1 MLTPYL
7 SRRILYPTN
16 NKEIL
21 MSTYEFKTQDVKGK
35 PYVMVNERIKFFRE
49 CPKYAGWS
57 IEVGIEKLELG
68 TDNDQVMMIAL
79 VKDHAGRVMTTG
91 RAWEVRDSSFINKTS
106 FIENCE
112 TSAVGRALGFLGI
125 GVDTSIATF
134 EEVAV
139 AVAAQNSISPAPVKV
154 EALPVPAKPVIEKT
168 EVVKIPQKTVISNN
182 KPEDD
187 DAFDGFIQS
196 MKEQALSYEGTVIP
210 FGKYKGKPVGSVPR
224 KELADWYK
232 WLTSTDFKKEPF
244 AYVCEAIEF
253 VIAEKKAS
261 K

>member
-1 MLTPYL
+1 
-7 SRRILYPTN
+7 
-16 NKEIL
+16 
-21 MSTYEFKTQDVKGK
+21 MSVYEFRTQDVKGK
-35 PYVMVNERIKFFRE
+35 AYVMVNERIKYFRE

-68 TDNDQVMMIAL
+68 TENDQVMMIAL
-79 VKDHAGRVMTTG
+79 VKDHAGRVMATG

-139 AVAAQNSISPAPVKV
+139 AVAAQNSMSPAPVKV

-168 EVVKIPQKTVISNN
+168 EITKIPQKTVVSNN

-187 DAFDGFIQS
+187 TDFDGFVNS
-196 MKEQALSYEGTVIP
+196 MREQVLTHEGTIIP
-210 FGKYKGKPVGSVPR
+210 FGKYKGRAVGSVPR

-232 WLTSTDFKKEPF
+232 WLTSTDFKKEQF
-244 AYVCEAIEF
+244 AKVCDAIED
-253 VIAEKKAS
+253 VLALKKAG